1 MASRDFKFSTQ
12 IQEKQA
18 YEVFIKNHD
27 KLITE
32 QFYFQQRWLVNAYE
46 RFKDFD
52 KYLILCYLLN
62 KVFKAY
68 NEHLKVYNFDEFY
81 SYESFEIQKINIIS
95 LSKDLLI
102 SKETARRKLIELEKE
117 GVLKK
122 NKKNILINRKGQ
134 EVQKPT
140 ISITNLSRLI
150 SYFSEGLSYEKLLK
164 GRIPNSDIEKKI
176 KANFTQCWQYFFDW
190 QLPLLIRWK
199 KLFNDL
205 ESWVIWGNCVYNQN
219 LVMNKTFK
227 ENLAPETLNDTFI
240 DRLNNFGTQGLNAMT
255 ISELTGIPRPTV
267 LRKLNILVKKK
278 FLIKD
283 EKNLYL
289 IFGGSKTSSKK
300 SEYEKIYKEVDLIRK
315 DNSINLVHMMT
326 KLLNVVIL

>member
-1 MASRDFKFSTQ
+1 M
-12 IQEKQA
+12 
-18 YEVFIKNHD
+18 
-27 KLITE
+27 
-32 QFYFQQRWLVNAYE
+32 
-46 RFKDFD
+46 
-52 KYLILCYLLN
+52 IL
-62 KVFKAY
+62 K
-68 NEHLKVYNFDEFY
+68 
-81 SYESFEIQKINIIS
+81 
-95 LSKDLLI
+95 
-102 SKETARRKLIELEKE
+102 
-117 GVLKK
+117 
-122 NKKNILINRKGQ
+122 
-134 EVQKPT
+134 
-140 ISITNLSRLI
+140 
-150 SYFSEGLSYEKLLK
+150 
-164 GRIPNSDIEKKI
+164 KKI

-267 LRKLNILVKKK
+267 LRKLNILVKNK

>member
-1 MASRDFKFSTQ
+1 MVLTDFKFSTQ

-18 YEVFIKNHD
+18 YEIFLKNHD
-27 KLITE
+27 KCITE
-32 QFYFQQRWLVNAYE
+32 QFYFQQRWLLNAYL

-68 NEHLKVYNFDEFY
+68 NVHFKKYSFEVFY
-81 SYESFEIQKINIIS
+81 SYESFEIPKINIIN

-102 SKETARRKLIELEKE
+102 KKETARRKILELEKE

-122 NKKNILINRKGQ
+122 DKKKILINRKGQ
-134 EVQKPT
+134 EFQKPSN
-140 ISITNLSRLI
+140 SIINLSRLI
-150 SYFSEGLSYEKLLK
+150 SYFSEALSQDNIIKE
-164 GRIPNSDIEKKI
+164 RIPNQEIENKI
-176 KANFTQCWQYFFDW
+176 KLNFTQCWQYFFDW
-190 QLPLLIRWK
+190 QIPLLIRWK
-199 KLFNDL
+199 SLFGDL

-227 ENLAPETLNDTFI
+227 ENLSPELSKDTFI
-240 DRLNNFGTQGLNAMT
+240 DRLINYGTQGLNAMT

-278 FLIKD
+278 YLIKD
-283 EKNLYL
+283 ENNLYL
-289 IFGGSKTSSKK
+289 IFGGKKTPVKK
-300 SEYEKIYKEVDLIRK
+300 LEYEKNFKEVDLIRK
-315 DNSINLVHMMT
+315 QNAINLVNMMT
-326 KLLNVVIL
+326 KMLNVVIL

>member
-150 SYFSEGLSYEKLLK
+150 SYFSEGLSYEL
-164 GRIPNSDIEKKI
+164 S
-176 KANFTQCWQYFFDW
+176 
-190 QLPLLIRWK
+190 LIQ
-199 KLFNDL
+199 
-205 ESWVIWGNCVYNQN
+205 I
-219 LVMNKTFK
+219 
-227 ENLAPETLNDTFI
+227 
-240 DRLNNFGTQGLNAMT
+240 
-255 ISELTGIPRPTV
+255 
-267 LRKLNILVKKK
+267 
-278 FLIKD
+278 
-283 EKNLYL
+283 
-289 IFGGSKTSSKK
+289 
-300 SEYEKIYKEVDLIRK
+300 
-315 DNSINLVHMMT
+315 
-326 KLLNVVIL
+326 